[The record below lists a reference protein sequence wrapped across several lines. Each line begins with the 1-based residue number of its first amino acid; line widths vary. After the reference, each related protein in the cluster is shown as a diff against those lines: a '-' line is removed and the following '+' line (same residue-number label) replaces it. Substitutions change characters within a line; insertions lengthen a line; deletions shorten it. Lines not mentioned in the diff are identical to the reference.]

1 MPRPNAQGHMS
12 VEQKLSLADIAMAL
26 RDEQIEAKVVHY
38 RSDVETSEEL
48 DAITAQVIREL
59 QALQRAAV
67 RHKSTQTVTPAA
79 REVRERELTETL
91 RAMLDK
97 VFRKDRV
104 AVLFERQ
111 MSTISKRF
119 ARLFFQSELHERIRG
134 GVGEAKA
141 MRHSDQALFHALSR
155 AESAVMREL
164 QSFEYPNPE
173 VLEQAKTSFQRTL
186 RELRDGHLARSTP
199 ELNELLNMLTSV
211 LRDFLMVEMPAQL
224 DEVVGRVVRES
235 LVAETLSGAGYKI
248 SSSQFGRFRQSFERV
263 FFKTFVPYA
272 CEEMLARTRGRQ
284 QKLRAETQSFLAEP
298 RIYAVVCDAVCDATY
313 EHLYNDGFLDLPAD
327 WRVAMLDPRSSA
339 ESSRF
344 DDITLTGIHADISG
358 LQLPPDTER

>member
-1 MPRPNAQGHMS
+1 MS
-12 VEQKLSLADIAMAL
+12 AEQKLSLADIAMAL

-79 REVRERELTETL
+79 RELRETELIHTM

-97 VFRKDRV
+97 IFRTDRV

-111 MSTISKRF
+111 MPQISKRF
-119 ARLFFQSELHERIRG
+119 ARVFFQSELHERIRG

-141 MRHSDQALFHALSR
+141 MRHADQALFHALSR
-155 AESAVMREL
+155 AEGAILREL
-164 QSFEYPNPE
+164 EGFEYPSAE
-173 VLEQAKTSFQRTL
+173 VLEQAKNGLQRTL

-199 ELNELLNMLTSV
+199 ELNDLLLMLTSV
-211 LRDFLMVEMPAQL
+211 LRDFLMVEMPRQME
-224 DEVVGRVVRES
+224 EVVRRVVRDS
-235 LVAETLSGAGYKI
+235 LLSEAISGAGYKI
-248 SSSQFGRFRQSFERV
+248 SSSQFGRFRQAFERV

-272 CEEMLARTRGRQ
+272 CEEMLSRTRTRK
-284 QKLRAETQSFLAEP
+284 QKLRAETQSFLTEP
-298 RIYAVVCDAVCDATY
+298 RIYAVVCDAICDATY

-327 WRVAMLDPRSSA
+327 WRVAMLDPRNSVDSA
-339 ESSRF
+339 RF
-344 DDITLTGIHADISG
+344 DDITLTGLHADISE
-358 LQLPPDTER
+358 LELPRR